1 MNDNATDSALGSQ
14 GNQDF
19 SALVSGQPNPTPT
32 PSSTPT
38 PSPTPASSSNGG
50 GNRGVVPGVPDI
62 TPPAPTSRPA
72 GPGGDAPAPGAVPS
86 ADNTAPGAPGV
97 PGPGAQP
104 VAPGTQPNQNDVVG
118 AAVEAAIRATRE
130 QQSAPAGQPQPKQ
143 LTDQEFNAKYRVV
156 SVTPQHMTAILDQD
170 PVKAAASMNQLIQG
184 AVTQALL
191 MSADIAA
198 AEAAKVRDEFS
209 PHINSWQSHQKSIR
223 EKEAETQFYT
233 AYPQLNEERALV
245 NEIKDAYI
253 ARVRSGQVK
262 FTTPQEAFAA
272 VANTATNM
280 LIKFGKLSPTGQ
292 PLAGVAGSNGS
303 STPSPGQPPARQM
316 SAASSAG
323 RTGTGQPAAA
333 QTTVDAVFG
342 ADAR

>member
-19 SALVSGQPNPTPT
+19 SALVSGAPNPTPT
-32 PSSTPT
+32 PAPAPT
-38 PSPTPASSSNGG
+38 PSTTPAVSSNGG

-62 TPPAPTSRPA
+62 TPPTPTSRPA
-72 GPGGDAPAPGAVPS
+72 GPGGEAPAPGAVPS

-104 VAPGTQPNQNDVVG
+104 AAPGAQPNQNDVVG

-130 QQSAPAGQPQPKQ
+130 QQAPAQVPQPNR
-143 LTDQEFNAKYRVV
+143 LSDQEFNAKYRVV
-156 SVTPQHMTAILDQD
+156 SVTPAHMTAILDQD
-170 PVKAAASMNQLIQG
+170 PAKAAASMNQLIQG

-209 PHINSWQSHQKSIR
+209 PHINSWQSHQKTIR
-223 EKEAETQFYT
+223 EKEAEVQFYT

-253 ARVRSGQVK
+253 ARVRSGQVTFK
-262 FTTPQEAFAA
+262 SPQEAFAA
-272 VANTATNM
+272 VATTATNM
-280 LIKFGKLSPTGQ
+280 LIKFGKLSPQGQ
-292 PLAGVAGSNGS
+292 PLAGGQGSNGS
-303 STPSPGQPPARQM
+303 TTPSPGQPPARQM